1 MIPRGVVEIR
11 KELCSECAGKA
22 HDPCASCEHGKWGQY
37 ETTGCDDPNRKI
49 EGLGDIVASVA
60 QPIARG
66 IDAVLGTNI
75 QNCGGCK
82 KRQQTLNEKFP
93 LK

>member
-1 MIPRGVVEIR
+1 MIPTGVIQIR
-11 KELCSECAGKA
+11 KELCAICADKA
-22 HDPCASCEHGKWGQY
+22 HDPCAACDHGHWGQY
-37 ETTGCDDPNRKI
+37 TSDCEKEKQI
-49 EGLGDIVASVA
+49 GLGDLVASVA

-66 IDAVLGTNI
+66 IDSIFGTNI

-93 LK
+93 L